1 MKALHDLPLP
11 APLRAA
17 IQAVRN
23 RLTAECS
30 VERLMLFGSVVR
42 GEADAESD
50 ADLLIVLTERPTTQ
64 IRDRITSLILDI
76 NLAYDTRSYWIPG
89 SWHVRMMYTDGI
101 PFHDPS
107 EESDR
112 AGQHHEAH

>member
-17 IQAVRN
+17 IQAVHN
-23 RLTAECS
+23 RLTAERS

-50 ADLLIVLTERPTTQ
+50 TDLLIVLTESPTAQ
-64 IRDRITSLILDI
+64 VRDRITSLILDI
-76 NLAYDTRSYWIPG
+76 NLAYDTNLSELIVDQQTWDTGLLAVLPLHAEIEEE
-89 SWHVRMMYTDGI
+89 GI
-101 PFHDPS
+101 
-107 EESDR
+107 R
-112 AGQHHEAH
+112 L

>member
-1 MKALHDLPLP
+1 MPTKLPERAILEWWSYESP
-11 APLRAA
+11 ARSATACTLRAA

-50 ADLLIVLTERPTTQ
+50 ADLLIVLTERPTAQ
-64 IRDRITSLILDI
+64 VRDRITSLILDI
-76 NLAYDTRSYWIPG
+76 NLAYDTNL
-89 SWHVRMMYTDGI
+89 
-101 PFHDPS
+101 S
-107 EESDR
+107 ELIVDR
-112 AGQHHEAH
+112 

>member
-11 APLRAA
+11 APLCEA

-50 ADLLIVLTERPTTQ
+50 ADLLIVLTEPPTAQ
-64 IRDRITSLILDI
+64 VRDRITSLILDM
-76 NLAYDTRSYWIPG
+76 NLAYDTNLSELIVDQQTWDTGRPAALPI
-89 SWHVRMMYTDGI
+89 HAEIEEEGI
-101 PFHDPS
+101 
-107 EESDR
+107 R
-112 AGQHHEAH
+112 L